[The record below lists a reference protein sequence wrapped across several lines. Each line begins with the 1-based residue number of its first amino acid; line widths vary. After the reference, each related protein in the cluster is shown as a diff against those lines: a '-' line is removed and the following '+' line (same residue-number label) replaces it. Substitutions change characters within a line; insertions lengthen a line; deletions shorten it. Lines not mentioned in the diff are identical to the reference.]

1 MDELAQLKI
10 ELLELAHRK
19 GVNPR
24 RIMNITMG
32 NNVGYYGPHEH
43 LLRSAPGVRAKVWSG
58 CQAGKFTLGI
68 ESDGR
73 IKGCPSLPTAPYIG
87 GNIRDLTL
95 EQIWND
101 TPELR
106 FVRDRTTSELWGH
119 CKTCYY
125 SDVCRAGCS
134 FTTHCFFNRRGNNP
148 FCYFRAANLRDE
160 GKRERVRQIQKA
172 EGIPYDFGKFEIIE
186 EDWPQT

>member
-1 MDELAQLKI
+1 METTSDIL
-10 ELLELAHRK
+10 
-19 GVNPR
+19 
-24 RIMNITMG
+24 
-32 NNVGYYGPHEH
+32 
-43 LLRSAPGVRAKVWSG
+43 VRTKSYSDPIQIVSRVWNG
-58 CQAGKFTLGI
+58 CQAGRFTLGI

-106 FVRDRTTSELWGH
+106 FVRDRDTQELWGH

-125 SDVCRAGCS
+125 AEICRGGCS
-134 FTTHCFFNRRGNNP
+134 FTTHCF
-148 FCYFRAANLRDE
+148 
-160 GKRERVRQIQKA
+160 
-172 EGIPYDFGKFEIIE
+172 
-186 EDWPQT
+186 